1 MSKKHFGLA
10 LGGGGVR
17 GLMHIGVL
25 KTLEAAG
32 LVPGCLSGTSMG
44 GIISAAYAAGMPLA
58 EMEKVALRLADPA
71 EVMRLLDLSIL
82 RGQMQTFIAELFNPL
97 TTFAELKMPLALAAV
112 DLLTTREVALTEGS
126 LLPAVLA
133 TCAVPGLFPP
143 QNIPPYHLVDGAF
156 LNNIPVGMVRALGA
170 DVVLAVDAVGDP
182 ALSPHTS
189 QMPILPNWPIT
200 LPEYVIDLYWAEV
213 ILLTAAT
220 RARLEKEPPE
230 LLLAPRLPDEITLF
244 LGFTRV
250 AEIIDAGET
259 AARQILPELEGLLS
273 A

>member
-1 MSKKHFGLA
+1 MARQRFGLT

-25 KTLEAAG
+25 KALEAAG
-32 LVPGCLSGTSMG
+32 LVPDCLSGTSMG
-44 GIISAAYAAGMPLA
+44 GIIAAAYAAGMPLD

-71 EVMRLLDLSIL
+71 EVVRLLDLSIL
-82 RGQMQTFIAELFNPL
+82 RGQMETFIAELFDPRL
-97 TTFAELKMPLALAAV
+97 TFADLKRPLALSAV
-112 DLLTTREVALTEGS
+112 DLLTTREVTLTEGR

-156 LNNIPVGMVRALGA
+156 LNNVPVGPARALGA
-170 DVVLAVDAVGDP
+170 GVVLAVDSVGDP

-189 QMPILPNWPIT
+189 QMPILPDWPIS
-200 LPEYVIDLYWAEV
+200 LPEHIIDIYWAAV
-213 ILLTAAT
+213 IMLTAAT
-220 RARLEKEPPE
+220 RARLEKEPPD
-230 LLLAPRLPDEITLF
+230 LLLAPRLPDEIILF

-250 AEIIDAGET
+250 AEIIEAGES
-259 AARQILPELEGLLS
+259 AAQQILPELEQLLQT
-273 A
+273 